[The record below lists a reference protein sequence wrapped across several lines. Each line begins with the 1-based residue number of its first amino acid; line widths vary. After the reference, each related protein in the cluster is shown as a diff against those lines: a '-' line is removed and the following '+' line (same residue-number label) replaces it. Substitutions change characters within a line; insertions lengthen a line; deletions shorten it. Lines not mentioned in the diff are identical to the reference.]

1 MTIKFKRKY
10 FFNPYDITIKERFYS
25 ICNHIEP
32 NLQKE
37 KPILMITSL
46 AQTQNITNATA
57 YLALAFSEQRK
68 RVLVVDA
75 NLRQPSLHHVFN
87 IDHSFGLTTLLL
99 REQNKDTTIKITDYL
114 SCLSTGEDLYEPV
127 ALLTLETF
135 PILIEEWKEHFDIIL
150 FHTSD
155 FLNTPDAQILAKH
168 CDGIV
173 LVIQE
178 GRDKLDKITNVKKQ
192 LEHSNHE
199 IIGTVIIS

>member
-25 ICNHIEP
+25 ICNNIEP

-37 KPILMITSL
+37 KPVLMITSL

-87 IDHSFGLTTLLL
+87 IDHSFGLINLLL

-114 SCLSTGEDLYEPV
+114 SCLSTGEDLYEPMT
-127 ALLTLETF
+127 LLTLETF
-135 PILIEEWKEHFDIIL
+135 PVLIEEWKEHFDIIL

-155 FLNTPDAQILAKH
+155 FLNAPDAQIVAKH
-168 CDGIV
+168 CDGVV
-173 LVIQE
+173 LMIQE
-178 GRDKLDKITNVKKQ
+178 GRDKSERIANARKQ
-192 LEHSNHE
+192 LEHNKCE
-199 IIGTVIIS
+199 ILGAVIIS

>member
-10 FFNPYDITIKERFYS
+10 VFNPNDLTIKERFYS
-25 ICNHIEP
+25 ICNNIEP

-37 KPILMITSL
+37 KPVLMITSL

-87 IDHSFGLTTLLL
+87 IDHSFGLINLLL
-99 REQNKDTTIKITDYL
+99 REKNKDTTIKITDYL
-114 SCLSTGEDLYEPV
+114 SCLSTGEDLYEPMT
-127 ALLTLETF
+127 LLTLETF

-155 FLNTPDAQILAKH
+155 FLNTPDAQIFAKH
-168 CDGIV
+168 CDGVV
-173 LVIQE
+173 LMIQE
-178 GRDKLDKITNVKKQ
+178 GRDKLERIVSARKQ
-192 LEHSNHE
+192 LEHNKHE
-199 IIGTVIIS
+199 ILGAVIIS

>member
-10 FFNPYDITIKERFYS
+10 VFNPNDLTIKERFYS
-25 ICNHIEP
+25 ICNNIEP

-37 KPILMITSL
+37 KPVLMITSL

-87 IDHSFGLTTLLL
+87 IDHSFGLINLLL

-114 SCLSTGEDLYEPV
+114 SCLSTGEDLYEPMT
-127 ALLTLETF
+127 LLTLETF

-155 FLNTPDAQILAKH
+155 FLNAPDAQIVAKH
-168 CDGIV
+168 CDGVV
-173 LVIQE
+173 LMIQE
-178 GRDKLDKITNVKKQ
+178 GRDKLERILSARKQ
-192 LEHSNHE
+192 LEHNKCE
-199 IIGTVIIS
+199 ILGAVIIS

>member
-10 FFNPYDITIKERFYS
+10 LFNPYDIAIKERFYS
-25 ICNHIEP
+25 ICNQIEP
-32 NLQKE
+32 SLQKE
-37 KPILMITSL
+37 KSILMVTSL
-46 AQTQNITNATA
+46 AQTQKMTNATA

-99 REQNKDTTIKITDYL
+99 KEQNKDTPIKISDYL
-114 SCLSTGEDLYEPV
+114 SCLSTGEGLYEPV
-127 ALLTLETF
+127 TLLTLETF

-155 FLNTPDAQILAKH
+155 FLNTPDAQFLTKY
-168 CDGIV
+168 CDGVV
-173 LVIQE
+173 LMIQE
-178 GRDKLDKITNVKKQ
+178 GRDKLEKITSVKKQ
-192 LEHSNHE
+192 LEHSKHE
-199 IIGTVIIS
+199 IIGAVIIS